1 MKFSIIPVTPF
12 QQNST
17 LVWDQATLQ
26 GAVVDPGGDL
36 DLIHSTAEQNG
47 VTIEK
52 ILVTHGHVDHAGA
65 VMDLAEQL
73 NIPIEGP
80 HIDDTFW
87 INRLPEDAEKY
98 GFPQARS
105 FVPGRWLDNKDVV
118 EIGTLKLT
126 VRHCPG
132 HTPGHV
138 IFFHEPSKIA
148 IVGDVLFQ
156 GSIGRTDFPK
166 GDLPTLLS
174 SIKNR
179 LWPLGADV
187 AFIPGHGPMSTFGDE
202 RKNNPY
208 VGDKIS

>member
-179 LWPLGADV
+179 LWPLGSDV

>member
-1 MKFSIIPVTPF
+1 MKFSIVPVTPF

-17 LVWDQATLQ
+17 LVWDETTLQ

-36 DLIHSTAEQNG
+36 ERIIGVAEQNG

-52 ILVTHGHVDHAGA
+52 ILATHGHVDHVGA
-65 VMDLAEQL
+65 VMDLSEL
-73 NIPIEGP
+73 LDIPIEGP
-80 HIDDTFW
+80 HIDDLFW

-98 GFPQARS
+98 GFPKSRS
-105 FVPGRWLDNKDVV
+105 FVSNRWLENEDKI
-118 EIGTLKLT
+118 EIGTMKLS

-138 IFFHEPSKIA
+138 IFFHEPSKLA

-179 LWPLGADV
+179 LWPLGRDV
-187 AFIPGHGPMSTFGDE
+187 SFIPGHGPMSTFADE
-202 RKNNPY
+202 RQSNPY
-208 VGDKIS
+208 VGDEVG